1 MRDARCTCQGDKYS
15 DTVNRVGTD
24 LTLLDRIRGCLL
36 GGAVGDALGAAV
48 EFSSWGE
55 IRDVHGDAGVT
66 GMEAAYGR
74 RGAITDDTQMTMFT
88 TEGLI
93 RAAVR
98 LHHKGITTVTG
109 VVWHA
114 YQRWLV
120 TQGEEQAG
128 NWQGEKLDGW
138 LIEVDALHA
147 RRAPGSTC
155 VSALT
160 SGLMGAPDLPINDS
174 KGCGGVMRVAPIGL
188 VVAPEVAF
196 AHGIDVAAI
205 THGHPGG
212 YLPAGALAAMI
223 ASIVVRG
230 ASITDAVTDATALL
244 RPQRDHEA
252 VVRLLDRGRRIGI
265 AGPLDASTLELLG
278 GGWVGDEALAIAVAC
293 AVGADDFRHGVLA
306 AANHSG
312 DSDSTAAICGNLLGA
327 LWGVDAIPREWLAEL
342 ELREEIDMLAHD
354 LHHQFHAADKAVR
367 SASWFMR
374 YPGW

>member
-1 MRDARCTCQGDKYS
+1 MGGD
-15 DTVNRVGTD
+15 V
-24 LTLLDRIRGCLL
+24 TLLDRIRGCLL
-36 GGAVGDALGAAV
+36 GGAVGDAIGAAV
-48 EFSSWGE
+48 EFMSWHE
-55 IRDVHGDAGVT
+55 IRERFGDAGIT
-66 GMEAAYGR
+66 GMEPAYGR
-74 RGAITDDTQMTMFT
+74 RGAITDDTQMTLFT

-128 NWQGEKLDGW
+128 SWQGESIDGW
-138 LIEVDALHA
+138 LVDVPALHA
-147 RRAPGSTC
+147 RRAPGTTC
-155 VSALT
+155 LSALT
-160 SGLMGAPDLPINDS
+160 SGMMGSPDLPINDS

-188 VVAPEVAF
+188 VVTPEIAF
-196 AHGIDVAAI
+196 AHGCDVAAI

-212 YLPAGALAAMI
+212 YLPAGALAAMV
-223 ASIVVRG
+223 ASIVAG
-230 ASITDAVTDATALL
+230 GSITDAVTDATALL
-244 RPQRDHEA
+244 RPQPRSDESL
-252 VVRLLDRGRRIGI
+252 RLLDRGRRFGI
-265 AGPLDASTLELLG
+265 AGSLDAETLERIG

-327 LWGVDAIPREWLAEL
+327 LWGVDAIPTDWLAEL
-342 ELREEIDMLAHD
+342 ELRDEIEILARD
-354 LHHQFHAADKAVR
+354 LHHQFHAADKTVET
-367 SASWFMR
+367 ASWFMR

>member
-1 MRDARCTCQGDKYS
+1 MAA
-15 DTVNRVGTD
+15 D

-36 GGAVGDALGAAV
+36 GGAVGDAIGAAV
-48 EFSSWGE
+48 EFSSWDE
-55 IRDVHGDAGVT
+55 IRAAHGDAGVT
-66 GMEAAYGR
+66 GMEPVYGR

-88 TEGLI
+88 AEGMI

-128 NWQGEKLDGW
+128 NWRGEKLDGW
-138 LIEVDALHA
+138 LIEVDGLHA
-147 RRAPGSTC
+147 RRAPGNTC
-155 VSALT
+155 LSALT

-188 VVAPEVAF
+188 VVTPEVAF
-196 AHGIDVAAI
+196 AHGVDVAAI

-223 ASIVVRG
+223 ASIVRG

-244 RPQRDHEA
+244 KPQRQHEEPL
-252 VVRLLDRGRRIGI
+252 RLLDRGRRLGI
-265 AGPLDASTLELLG
+265 ASAIDARTIEDLG

-293 AVGADDFRHGVLA
+293 AIGANDFRSGVLA

-327 LWGVDAIPREWLAEL
+327 MWGVDAIPTEWLAEL
-342 ELREEIDMLAHD
+342 ELRDEIDQLAND
-354 LHHQFHAADKAVR
+354 LHHQYHAADKAVTT
-367 SASWFMR
+367 ASWFMR

>member
-1 MRDARCTCQGDKYS
+1 MRTCQGDKYCG
-15 DTVNRVGTD
+15 TVVQVAPD

-36 GGAVGDALGAAV
+36 GGAVGDAIGAPI
-48 EFSSWGE
+48 EFASWSE
-55 IRDVHGDAGVT
+55 IRATHGEAGVT
-66 GMEAAYGR
+66 GMEPAYGR

-88 TEGLI
+88 AEGLI

-128 NWQGEKLDGW
+128 NWRDEKVDGW
-138 LIEVDALHA
+138 LVEVAGLHA
-147 RRAPGSTC
+147 RRGPGNTC
-155 VSALT
+155 MSALT

-188 VVAPEVAF
+188 VVTPEVAF

-223 ASIVVRG
+223 ASMMRG
-230 ASITDAVTDATALL
+230 ASITDAVTDAAALL
-244 RPQRDHEA
+244 RPQVRHED
-252 VVRLLDRGRRIGI
+252 VLRLLDRGRRVGI
-265 AGPLDASTLELLG
+265 AGALDAATLEDLG

-293 AVGADDFRHGVLA
+293 AVGADDFRRGILA

-327 LWGVDAIPREWLAEL
+327 LWGVDAIPPEWLAEL
-342 ELREEIDMLAHD
+342 ELRDEIDALAHD
-354 LHHQFHAADKAVR
+354 LHHQFHAADKTVE